1 MFDEPEGE
9 KSITG
14 PGPLIKAGTIHKLV
28 ERLTYHEYAG
38 ECMCMYNCELLSVGM
53 YEQNSVFHTRRNTL
67 KDGVRRF
74 LNSHVCLICY
84 MHA

>member
-38 ECMCMYNCELLSVGM
+38 ECMCMYNCKLLSVGM
-53 YEQNSVFHTRRNTL
+53 YE
-67 KDGVRRF
+67 
-74 LNSHVCLICY
+74 
-84 MHA
+84 

>member
-1 MFDEPEGE
+1 MCLCIRFADEDSAETILFDDPEGE

-38 ECMCMYNCELLSVGM
+38 EFSTEPEG
-53 YEQNSVFHTRRNTL
+53 
-67 KDGVRRF
+67 DGRGF
-74 LNSHVCLICY
+74 I
-84 MHA
+84 

>member
-1 MFDEPEGE
+1 MNSLNSSWLGVPSYNILYVASYIIVLPVILYHSFAEEDSDETILFDDPEGE

-38 ECMCMYNCELLSVGM
+38 E
-53 YEQNSVFHTRRNTL
+53 
-67 KDGVRRF
+67 
-74 LNSHVCLICY
+74 
-84 MHA
+84 